1 MEKLNKQWKTGS
13 ELIKA
18 NKELDIDIKKFLR
31 NNEINEEKKKEI
43 TEQVLYEINFIK
55 KLMRLYNW

>member
-18 NKELDIDIKKFLR
+18 NKELDTDIKKFLR